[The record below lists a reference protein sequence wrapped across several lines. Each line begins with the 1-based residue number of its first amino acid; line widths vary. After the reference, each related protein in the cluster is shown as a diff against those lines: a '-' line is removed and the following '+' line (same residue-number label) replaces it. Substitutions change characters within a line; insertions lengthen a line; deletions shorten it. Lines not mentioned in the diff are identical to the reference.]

1 VKKADTEE
9 QTALTLGDV
18 VTQTAG
24 GEKAVL
30 IYLNGELGAGKSVT
44 VDLKVK
50 IDNMV
55 TAYGTTMY
63 NYALVGSTDK
73 GAQSTDNPYA
83 ASFKNSTGNWAEGV
97 DTLLGN
103 ALLSD
108 RLNALK
114 EMLGNEAGD
123 GFIMDKIG
131 RAHV

>member
-1 VKKADTEE
+1 GVLDSNSKVDVEVKKAVTEE

-73 GAQSTDNPYA
+73 GRSEERRV
-83 ASFKNSTGNWAEGV
+83 G
-97 DTLLGN
+97 
-103 ALLSD
+103 SD
-108 RLNALK
+108 SR
-114 EMLGNEAGD
+114 D
-123 GFIMDKIG
+123 IC
-131 RAHV
+131 